1 MGKASKHQRDCPA
14 VGHSISSRDCG
25 EGRHLIIPC
34 PASCSYNPLS
44 VENYSQYSEI
54 EGSVID
60 KSTAFFIRENR
71 GNQPLMSAYERAVH
85 NGITDASVF
94 CLWNFFWVRDAAGKT
109 MADRWAD
116 KRFDG
121 LTNDERAIFSAQRD
135 SRPALIEIRN
145 IVNETTIE
153 IVDLF
158 SGQRLTL
165 VDRAFASKGVRFATL
180 FTWLVPSP
188 HFTRILGCAVS
199 LPDAG
204 SLTPIEVFRAIER
217 QLGVPEDADAEQRW
231 LAENWMKVSLAIQES
246 GKAIHITSMASADT
260 TKYTVEYTIC
270 GAASALDSR
279 LEQHPGVES
288 SPLSSDEEDQGF
300 THSYVQLE
308 ASGEAPAG
316 FTNELVGSI
325 FVSETTVRLD
335 SIGAEK
341 SANLRATFEKL
352 AGDTVAFRTES
363 TTDTLPDRAKGTFDT
378 ALVPKLLLENA
389 PKIKF
394 STSLLPSSDAGGPQS
409 AAEALRK
416 HHAAWPDSPLPGLN
430 GKTPREAAS
439 DPQLRSALIRFVKR
453 MAITGDGKSY
463 AQSAQATETIELLGL
478 HEIAEP
484 TPPNRPALYPADED
498 DEPEPKETF
507 SGPPINQLSDSEVM
521 RRLDKIQRIFKSEG
535 VVELSAHF
543 VNSASDLL
551 DCLDEM
557 LADELNEFEFEC
569 LSPALAIAYHIL
581 APQGTRR
588 EDVDPDRLCDLMD
601 YWEAGC
607 DEAFA
612 EGFTKE
618 ALAELVADSRQPF
631 VAFQAVTALYKA
643 EEANQG
649 RKFRPESLFA
659 MLAFVLAA
667 VDEIDCAVSA

>member
-1 MGKASKHQRDCPA
+1 M
-14 VGHSISSRDCG
+14 IF
-25 EGRHLIIPC
+25 PC

-44 VENYSQYSEI
+44 AENYSQYSEI
-54 EGSVID
+54 EGSVIE
-60 KSTAFFIRENR
+60 KSTAFFMRESR
-71 GNQPLMSAYERAVH
+71 GNQPLLSAYERAVR

-116 KRFDG
+116 KRFEG
-121 LTNDERAIFSAQRD
+121 LTNDERAIFSAQRG

-158 SGQRLTL
+158 SGQRFTL
-165 VDRAFASKGVRFATL
+165 VDRAFASRATRFETL

-188 HFTRILGCAVS
+188 HFMRILGSAVS

-204 SLTPIEVFRAIER
+204 SLTPMEIFRAIER
-217 QLGVPEDADAEQRW
+217 QLGVPESADAEQRW
-231 LAENWMKVSLAIQES
+231 LAENWMKVYRAIQES
-246 GKAIHITSMASADT
+246 TKAIHITSMASADT

-288 SPLSSDEEDQGF
+288 SPLSDDEEGEGF

-308 ASGEAPAG
+308 ASGDAPAG

-325 FVSETTVRLD
+325 FLSEKTVRIESL
-335 SIGAEK
+335 GAEK
-341 SANLRATFEKL
+341 SADLRATFEKL
-352 AGDTVAFRTES
+352 AGDTVAFRAES
-363 TTDTLPDRAKGTFDT
+363 TTDSAPERAKGTFDAT
-378 ALVPKLLLENA
+378 LVPKLLLENA

-394 STSLLPSSDAGGPQS
+394 STSRLAPSDPGGPQS
-409 AAEALRK
+409 AVEALRK

-439 DPQLRSALIRFVKR
+439 DPQLRSTLIHFVKR
-453 MAITGDGKSY
+453 MASTGDAKSY
-463 AQSAQATETIELLGL
+463 AQSVQATETIELLGL

-484 TPPNRPALYPADED
+484 TPPNRPALYPVVEDEK
-498 DEPEPKETF
+498 PEETF

-521 RRLDKIQRIFKSEG
+521 RRLDKIQSIFKSEG

-543 VNSASDLL
+543 VQSASDLL
-551 DCLDEM
+551 DCLDDM

-581 APQGTRR
+581 APKGTRR
-588 EDVDPDRLCDLMD
+588 EAVDPDRLYDLMD
-601 YWEAGC
+601 YWEVGFS
-607 DEAFA
+607 EAFVK
-612 EGFTKE
+612 GFTKE

-643 EEANQG
+643 EEANQ
-649 RKFRPESLFA
+649 RQKFRPESLPTL
-659 MLAFVLAA
+659 LAFVLAA
-667 VDEIDCAVSA
+667 VDEIDCTVSE